1 MKKTFL
7 TFIIFALAACNA
19 PEVQTQT
26 AVTGWRAGDG
36 TGSFT
41 AEKRLLKSWPAEGP
55 EKVMVINGIGEGYSS
70 PVISDGKILVAGK
83 RDTLDVLHA
92 YTLKGEKLWETVC
105 GNGWNRSYEQNRSTP
120 RIEGNKVWVATGMAQ
135 YVCLDVETGKILWTR
150 DLFKDYG
157 GVPPFFGY
165 SESPLVVNDL
175 VVYNIGGNQTLMV
188 ALDKNSGNE
197 VWKTEPFDRDPAYCT
212 SAFITHNGIPMI
224 VSVSA
229 NFIFA
234 VNPAN
239 GQLLWKFD
247 YAHIENAP
255 DRDTNNNT
263 NTPIYHDGK
272 LFVTSGYN
280 HGAVMLEIAPDGK
293 SVKQVWLNKDFDTQH
308 GGVVKVGNYL
318 YGSTWDSNANGKWL
332 CADWN
337 TGETKYFYQW
347 LNKGVTI
354 TADEMLYCY
363 EEKGG
368 TLALVRPVP
377 EKFDVVSS
385 FKVTDGSGS
394 HWAHP
399 VICDG
404 LLYVRHGDALAVYR
418 IK

>member
-7 TFIIFALAACNA
+7 TLLLLSFATFWA
-19 PEVQTQT
+19 PSLFAQTG
-26 AVTGWRAGDG
+26 VTGWRAGNG
-36 TGSFT
+36 SGSFT
-41 AEKRLLKSWPAEGP
+41 AEKGLLKTWPADGP
-55 EKVMVINGIGEGYSS
+55 EKVMVINQIGEGYSS
-70 PVISDGKILVAGK
+70 PVITRGRILVTGK
-83 RDTLDVLHA
+83 RDTLDVLMSF
-92 YTLKGEKLWETVC
+92 TLKGEKLWETVC
-105 GNGWNRSYEQNRSTP
+105 GSGWVRSYEQTRSTP
-120 RIEGNKVWVATGMAQ
+120 RVEGNKVWVATGMAQ
-135 YVCLDVETGKILWTR
+135 YACLDFETGKILWKR

-165 SESPLVVNDL
+165 SESPVVVNNL
-175 VVYNIGGNQTLMV
+175 VLYNVGGAKTLMV
-188 ALDKNSGNE
+188 ALDKNSGKE
-197 VWKTEPFDRDPAYCT
+197 VWKTEPFDKDPAYCT
-212 SAFITHNGIPMI
+212 PLFVKHNGVEMI

-247 YAHIENAP
+247 YAHVENAP
-255 DRDTNNNT
+255 ARDTNNNT
-263 NTPIYHDGK
+263 NTPLYHEGRI
-272 LFVTSGYN
+272 FVTSGYN
-280 HGAVMLEIAPDGK
+280 HGAVMIELAPDGK
-293 SVKQVWLNKDFDTQH
+293 SVKQVWLNKEFDTQH

-318 YGSTWDSNANGKWL
+318 YGSTWDSNANGTWL

-337 TGETKYFYQW
+337 SGETRYSTQW
-347 LNKGVTI
+347 LNKGVTV
-354 TADEMLYCY
+354 TADNMLYCY

-368 TLALVRPVP
+368 TLALVRPTP

-385 FKVTDGSGS
+385 FKVTDGSGP

-404 LLYVRHGDALAVYR
+404 LLYVRHGNALAVYK